1 MGKLT
6 KLYGTAFSSLLC
18 GAVVNGMVNMVLNNI
33 LRDKLNSSDVIFNTS
48 YDSNWI
54 KNVKKTYHKS
64 HALNLVGG
72 ICGVATT
79 TGVFMTLNKDEVESD
94 KFLNLDSD
102 KKLDSCDEK
111 E

>member
-6 KLYGTAFSSLLC
+6 KLYGKAFSSLLC

-33 LRDKLNSSDVIFNTS
+33 LRDKLNSSDVIYNTS

-54 KNVKKTYHKS
+54 KNVKKTYYKS

-72 ICGVATT
+72 ICGIATT
-79 TGVFMTLNKDEVESD
+79 TGVFMRLNKDEVESH
-94 KFLNLDSD
+94 KSLNLDSD